1 MQEKYDAPLSSFTTL
16 RLGGPARR
24 MVTCARTDEIW
35 AAATDADRLGTPL
48 FVLGGGSNVVVSD
61 AGFSGTVLRIASR
74 GIERTDAGDDAIL
87 DVAAGE
93 PWDEL
98 CAYAVSEGL
107 SGIECLSGI
116 PGLTGAVPMQNV
128 GAYGQD
134 VSSVIVHVTAFDRER
149 RESVV
154 IPAAECAFGYRHSMF
169 RGRTR
174 HVITSVRF
182 RLRRAKEARV
192 PSYAELLRALSV
204 AEGDS
209 APLGVLRDTVIRL
222 RRGKGM
228 VLDPEDTES
237 VSAGS
242 FFTNAVVTAQ
252 TADDVARRAALG
264 PGETMP
270 RFADAPGMVKLS
282 AAWLIERAGFPK
294 GTTRGNVGTSRK
306 HSLALVNRGGTAA
319 ELVALAAEIRDGVR
333 ARFGVTLEPEPIF
346 GGIPWPDP
354 R

>member
-1 MQEKYDAPLSSFTTL
+1 MQEKYDVLLSSFVSL

-24 MVTCARTDEIW
+24 LTTCTSTDEIV
-35 AAATDADRLGTPL
+35 ATITDAARERTPL

-61 AGFSGTVLRIASR
+61 AGFEGAVLHIASR
-74 GIERTDAGDDAIL
+74 GIHREDRGDDVLL

-98 CAYAVSEGL
+98 CAFAVSEGL
-107 SGIECLSGI
+107 AGIECLSGI

-128 GAYGQD
+128 GAYGQE
-134 VSSVIVHVTAFDRER
+134 VSSVIEHVSAFDRDAN
-149 RESVV
+149 ESVV
-154 IPAAECAFGYRHSMF
+154 IPASACAFGYRRSAF
-169 RGRTR
+169 RGQSR

-182 RLRRAKEARV
+182 RFRRAKEARV
-192 PSYAELLRALSV
+192 PSYAELLRAV
-204 AEGDS
+204 GVEDGGH
-209 APLGVLRDTVIRL
+209 APLSLLRDTVIGL

-228 VLDPEDTES
+228 VLDPLDPES

-242 FFTNAVVTAQ
+242 FFTNAVVPAAE
-252 TADDVARRAALG
+252 ADLVAARASLG
-264 PGETMP
+264 AGESMP
-270 RFADAPGMVKLS
+270 RFPDAPGMVKLS

-306 HSLALVNRGGTAA
+306 HSLALVNRGGTAH

-333 ARFGVTLEPEPIF
+333 ARFGVTLTPEPIF
-346 GGIPWPDP
+346 VGVDWPAP